1 MQQTNLRRLFFKKF
15 ALHWKMSSRIRSLKL
30 NDATKQMFDKIF
42 LNYLKLYATM
52 PKFRDDS
59 LDFIMN
65 FKNSGGKITV

>member
-1 MQQTNLRRLFFKKF
+1 
-15 ALHWKMSSRIRSLKL
+15 MSSRIRSLKL

-52 PKFRDDS
+52 PKFTDDS